1 MVYFDCGVKQMSFE
15 GTSFALGRK
24 LCDSQALGS
33 AALGAQLQE
42 GLFIILGLCVRTF
55 FSSFLLTRLVKNK
68 ILTSVDVYVE
78 IQTCKDI

>member
-1 MVYFDCGVKQMSFE
+1 MSFE

-55 FSSFLLTRLVKNK
+55 FSSFLLTR
-68 ILTSVDVYVE
+68 
-78 IQTCKDI
+78 